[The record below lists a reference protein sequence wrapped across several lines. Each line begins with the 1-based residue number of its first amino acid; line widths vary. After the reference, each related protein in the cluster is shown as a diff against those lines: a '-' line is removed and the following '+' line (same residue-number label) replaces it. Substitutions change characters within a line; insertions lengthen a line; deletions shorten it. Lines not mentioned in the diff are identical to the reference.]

1 MRFKDR
7 KEAGRILANA
17 LMHYADRPDTL
28 ILGLAR
34 GGMPVAFEVAHI
46 LKAPLDVLI
55 VRKLGVPSQE
65 ELAMGAVAADG
76 VTVINQSIMDQLNI
90 SAQALRAVIAKE
102 TEELNRRERAYRQG
116 RPQPDISGRTVIVVD
131 DGLATGTTMRAA
143 VNVLRKQNA
152 GRLVVAVPVGSR
164 QACDDLRSEVDE
176 IVCTQIPEPFYSV
189 GNWYQ
194 NFSQTTDEEVRY
206 LLSG

>member
-1 MRFKDR
+1 MLFKDR
-7 KEAGRILANA
+7 EEAGRILANA
-17 LMHYADRPDTL
+17 LLHYADRPDTL

-34 GGMPVAFEVAHI
+34 GGMPVAFEVARI
-46 LKAPLDVLI
+46 LKAQLDTLI
-55 VRKLGVPSQE
+55 VRKLGVPGQE
-65 ELAMGAVAADG
+65 ELAMGATAAGG
-76 VTVINQSIMDQLNI
+76 VTVINQSIMEQLNI

-102 TEELNRRERAYRQG
+102 TEELNRREQAYRQG
-116 RPQPDISGRTVIVVD
+116 RPPPDVSGRTVIVVD

-143 VNVLRKQNA
+143 IDALRKQDA
-152 GRLVVAVPVGSR
+152 ARLVVAVPVGSR

-176 IVCTQIPEPFYSV
+176 IVCTQIPERFYSV

-194 NFSQTTDEEVRY
+194 NFSPTTAEEVRY